1 MSLRRRFAAAT
12 RAREESPEGLCSP
25 EQRVSVTDSRLAR
38 MVLCDGSATA
48 MRRLTNAVPH
58 ELIRAPKESVEV
70 GEGGRLCGVGV
81 KLTLIVSSDK
91 SV

>member
-1 MSLRRRFAAAT
+1 MSFRRRFAAAT

-38 MVLCDGSATA
+38 IVLCDRSATA

-58 ELIRAPKESVEV
+58 ELIRAPKESVGV
-70 GEGGRLCGVGV
+70 GEGGRLSAISPDRQGMAAICA
-81 KLTLIVSSDK
+81 
-91 SV
+91 